1 MRTRSSK
8 LAEEVTIANEAAQE
22 SSEVLE
28 VEPHRISEY
37 LEEAIVDYKS
47 FIRFKKGLERMR
59 VTSYQFRYQ
68 ITLVLD
74 SVLIGDLVRDLTVKY
89 PILELPEPRR
99 SCQADPPS

>member
-1 MRTRSSK
+1 MRTRSSE

-28 VEPHRISEY
+28 VEPHHISEY
-37 LEEAIVDYKS
+37 LEEAIVEYKA
-47 FIRFKKGLERMR
+47 F
-59 VTSYQFRYQ
+59 V
-68 ITLVLD
+68 